1 MESAFVQAVHEL
13 HLLTVAIAA
22 ALEVVDNVDAVNGK
36 SPPTTGHGKCSEQP
50 NADACIKHGKNLG
63 AVSPW

>member
-13 HLLTVAIAA
+13 HLLTVAISA
-22 ALEVVDNVDAVNGK
+22 ALEGVNDYVTVKGK

-50 NADACIKHGKNLG
+50 NADSSIKHGENLG